1 MEDKKTFKWKRA
13 LTNTTTSVCIFSCY
27 KVAFPNMF
35 AYTYMTSVANMQ
47 QHRLCALIFP
57 GKYIYINMYVHF
69 NIYIYI
75 HTYTYI

>member
-57 GKYIYINMYVHF
+57 GKYIYIYKYVR
-69 NIYIYI
+69 
-75 HTYTYI
+75 TL